1 MDNVVFV
8 QENQAL
14 LTLGSVKVNELLH
27 KKCYPECIAHV
38 VYDLMDGCERRVL
51 SQITPSSVMH
61 EKTIEHQTVGNLY
74 LG

>member
-1 MDNVVFV
+1 MDNVIFV
-8 QENQAL
+8 QEAQAL
-14 LTLGSVKVNELLH
+14 LTLGLVKESELFRI
-27 KKCYPECIAHV
+27 CYPECVAHV
-38 VYDLMDGCERRVL
+38 VNDLMDGRERRVL